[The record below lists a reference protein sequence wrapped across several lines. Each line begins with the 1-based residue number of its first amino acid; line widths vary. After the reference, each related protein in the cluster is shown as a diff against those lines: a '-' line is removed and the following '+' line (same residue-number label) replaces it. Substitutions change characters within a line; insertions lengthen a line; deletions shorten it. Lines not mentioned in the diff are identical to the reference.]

1 MRHFIFRPDCH
12 LTLWSAVFAAFLL
25 GACATG
31 AGNDGRVSIVTASNG
46 SEFAGANCVVNT
58 NSQTWNIVT
67 PATVMIGNANGD
79 LHVICSKPGYR
90 TSELILPSYGQS
102 GPSVGLG
109 MGGGS
114 GNVGVGLGFSLPIST
129 SGGYYPARVMV
140 TMRPQ

>member
-1 MRHFIFRPDCH
+1 MRHHIFRSQYH
-12 LTLWSAVFAAFLL
+12 LTLLGVMVAPFLL

-67 PATVMIGNANGD
+67 PATLMIGNANGD
-79 LHVICSKPGYR
+79 LHVICSKFGYR
-90 TSELILPSYGQS
+90 TSELILPPYGQS
-102 GPSVGLG
+102 GSSVGLG

-140 TMRPQ
+140 TMRAQ